1 MLIFRNS
8 YEGMHAVVQFLVER
22 GIPFYIEKRSQ
33 NSNYIYDIFLPEG
46 LKNATRP
53 LGGKYV
59 SLDLKGPTGVE
70 IKGRLLL
77 IPYQDMET
85 YIQSFTSI
93 MKFRLFSLF
102 I

>member
-1 MLIFRNS
+1 MKFRNF
-8 YEGMHAVVQFLVER
+8 YEGIHAVVQFLAER
-22 GIPFYIEKRSQ
+22 GIPLDIEKQSQ
-33 NSNYIYDIFLPEG
+33 NSKYIYDIFLPEG
-46 LKNATRP
+46 LKNATCP

-85 YIQSFTSI
+85 YIQSFSNI